1 MEAWGRRGV
10 AAMTVLQAP
19 LGAID
24 QIRRPLRVGHVLV
37 TLEQLAIV
45 TWPIAE
51 ATLRA
56 HLPASLRPVV
66 RNGHAFVS
74 AALFHNRA
82 LRPAI
87 LGVPRIASF
96 QMNVRSYVFDPVSGE
111 PDSVFFHGLFLSR
124 RWLVALSSRLFG
136 VRFQHLPLTVATRH
150 EGDRVA
156 KYEARSTDD
165 RVNILA
171 RETDQAIDP
180 EMLDF
185 LTNPHTGYVLG
196 RDDVLRCWSI
206 WHLPQNVHTMAV
218 NHAMVAP
225 VAALGVGEARWAFY
239 VRSVDYEV
247 YLPPT
252 AAMKRSLMAT

>member
-1 MEAWGRRGV
+1 
-10 AAMTVLQAP
+10 MTMLEAP

-24 QIRRPLRVGHVLV
+24 RMRRPLRVGHVLV

-56 HLPASLRPVV
+56 QLPSSLRPVV

-74 AALFHNRA
+74 AALFRNRA
-82 LRPAI
+82 LRPAV
-87 LGVPRIASF
+87 LGVPRITSF
-96 QMNVRSYVFDPVSGE
+96 QMNVRSYIFDPVSGE
-111 PDSVFFHGLFLSR
+111 PDSVFFHGLYLSR

-136 VRFQHLPLTVATRH
+136 VPFQHLPLTVAARH
-150 EGDRVA
+150 EGDRVTG
-156 KYEARSTDD
+156 YEARATDD

-171 RETDQAIDP
+171 QEDDQAVDR
-180 EMLDF
+180 EMLGF

-196 RDDVLRCWSI
+196 HDGVLRCWSI
-206 WHLPQNVHTMAV
+206 WHRPQNVHTMAM
-218 NHAMVAP
+218 NRAMVAP
-225 VAALGVGEARWAFY
+225 VAALGVGDALWGYY
-239 VRSVDYEV
+239 VRSIDYEV

-252 AAMKRSLMAT
+252 AAMKRSLIPT